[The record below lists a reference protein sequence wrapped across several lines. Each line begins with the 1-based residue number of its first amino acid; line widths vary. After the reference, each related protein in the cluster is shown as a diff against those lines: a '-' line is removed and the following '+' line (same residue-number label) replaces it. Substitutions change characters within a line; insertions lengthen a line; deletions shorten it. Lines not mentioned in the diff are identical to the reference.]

1 MPAHFLG
8 GCEAG
13 GREQCF
19 FKCIELIKT
28 KRVEIYREIPLQKP
42 VIEKSG
48 FFFVFQ
54 IRPDN
59 FIKEFTVFTI
69 DEKVK
74 FVTGVGAVF
83 LDLFILFQFG
93 PVHEETKFPNG

>member
-19 FKCIELIKT
+19 FKCIELVKT
-28 KRVEIYREIPLQKP
+28 KRVEIYGEIPLQKP
-42 VIEKSG
+42 VIEKSE